1 MKSSTLSQP
10 ARGMIAH
17 YESLRFG
24 SVHVSVPY
32 FNNKRQQ
39 VRGALRVLV
48 GKGAPAEIEEEAQ
61 LIALRCHTDLATL
74 SAENL
79 KKFLV
84 DNNLGIDCSG
94 FVYHVL
100 NAEAPL
106 APRLTFPNVS
116 LLRKLLTKL
125 RPIENTNVK
134 VFAHK
139 KNSTTV
145 PLSDVQAGDIITMV
159 GSKKVGNPDH
169 ILLVE
174 EVNRNAI
181 SYVHAYK
188 FASDGTYNHG
198 IKHGT
203 IEMTDSSKPI
213 TEQVWDSED
222 VRQAVVEASEVC
234 IKRIS
239 FST

>member
-1 MKSSTLSQP
+1 
-10 ARGMIAH
+10 MIAH

-24 SVHVSVPY
+24 SVHVSAPY

-48 GKGAPAEIEEEAQ
+48 GKGAPTEIEEEAQ
-61 LIALRCHTDLATL
+61 LIALRCHTDLTTL
-74 SAENL
+74 SAEDI

-106 APRLTFPNVS
+106 APRLTFPHAS

-134 VFAHK
+134 VFAHE
-139 KNSTTV
+139 KNSTTI
-145 PLSDVQAGDIITMV
+145 PLSDIQAGDFITMV

-169 ILLVE
+169 ILLIERVE
-174 EVNRNAI
+174 GNTVHYAH
-181 SYVHAYK
+181 SYA
-188 FASDGTYNHG
+188 FPSDGKYQTG
-198 IKHGT
+198 IKRGT
-203 IEMTDSSKPI
+203 ITVTDPSKPT

-222 VRQAVVEASEVC
+222 MRQAVVEANEVY